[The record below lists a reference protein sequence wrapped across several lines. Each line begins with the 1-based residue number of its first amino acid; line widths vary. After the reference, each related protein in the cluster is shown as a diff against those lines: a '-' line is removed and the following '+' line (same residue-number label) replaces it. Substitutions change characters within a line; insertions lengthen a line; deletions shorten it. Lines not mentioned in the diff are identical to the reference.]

1 MCVYEIKCQCAE
13 ISKPD
18 AGPTKFAKYSSRKK
32 EKAEGN
38 NKNNNK
44 QRVLRQ
50 TSPEQVSKSKV
61 KVAAAVTQTT
71 PPIAFRQ
78 PNTFDAIADNV
89 LNI

>member
-32 EKAEGN
+32 AERN
-38 NKNNNK
+38 NKNK
-44 QRVLRQ
+44 KRVLRQ

-89 LNI
+89 FNI

>member
-18 AGPTKFAKYSSRKK
+18 AGPTKLAKYSSRKK
-32 EKAEGN
+32 EKAERN
-38 NKNNNK
+38 NKNK
-44 QRVLRQ
+44 KRVLRQ

-89 LNI
+89 FNI